1 MTFKM
6 RFCIFFKW
14 VPIFLLWQVTGSGSI
29 RTRTSNF
36 KNASMASL
44 NGTELLLKCPP
55 AEELVRTHMAPDF
68 EYPQLV
74 RRLDWFHDELLVA
87 SYQQVSLGENCLF

>member
-1 MTFKM
+1 ML
-6 RFCIFFKW
+6 RIFIL
-14 VPIFLLWQVTGSGSI
+14 IFLFIYLSD
-29 RTRTSNF
+29 TRMNRMTSLNSR
-36 KNASMASL
+36 NASIVSL

-87 SYQQVSLGENCLF
+87 SYQQVSPFY